1 MRYIDRFVGIPF
13 CWASGLAAMVF
24 RRSASVSVD
33 SVLVIKFFGLGSILL
48 AAPAL
53 RRMRLQFPNAR
64 IVFLTFSANAE
75 IVDELPFLDERW
87 FVDPSSLASFV
98 QSFSKLLARLI
109 RTKIDVVVD
118 LEFFSKFST
127 FIGSVARPAKHI
139 GFALPTRWRSWNI
152 TDAVPLRSD
161 RHVSE
166 TFLSTLSPLGIGS
179 AEPLVP
185 RIHFENSTSP
195 SFLPIE
201 NRALTRE
208 IICINPNAGVTSLD
222 RRWDGDRFSQVID
235 ILQAEN
241 PTALFCFIGS
251 ATEREYV
258 DGVIQSIQNNAHDI
272 LNLAGLLKFRE
283 LIQLLSLSRL
293 LITNDSGPMHA
304 AAAVGLPTVALFGP
318 ESPSFYGPLGNKTIN
333 LYAGLPCSPCLNVYD
348 AKVFRCPIDSQC
360 MKEISVG
367 QVVEASRF
375 LLRECIHHEDL
386 VEVLH

>member
-1 MRYIDRFVGIPF
+1 MRRIDRFVGVPF

-24 RRSASVSVD
+24 RRSAPASVD
-33 SVLVIKFFGLGSILL
+33 SILVIKFFGLGSILL

-87 FVDPSSLASFV
+87 FVDPSSLGSFV
-98 QSFSKLLARLI
+98 RSFSMLLARLI

-127 FIGSVARPAKHI
+127 FVGSVARPAKHI

-179 AEPLVP
+179 EEPLVP

-201 NRALTRE
+201 NMALTRE
-208 IICINPNAGVTSLD
+208 IICVNPNAGVTSLE
-222 RRWDGDRFSQVID
+222 RRWDGDRFAQVID
-235 ILQAEN
+235 IMRSEN
-241 PTALFCFIGS
+241 PTALFCLIGS
-251 ATEREYV
+251 ATERKYV
-258 DGVIQSIQNNAHDI
+258 DGVRQAIPNNVHDT
-272 LNLAGLLKFRE
+272 LNLAGLLTLRE
-283 LIQLLSLSRL
+283 IIQLFSLSRL
-293 LITNDSGPMHA
+293 LITNDSGPMHV

-318 ESPSFYGPLGNKTIN
+318 ESPDFYGPLGNRTIN
-333 LYAGLPCSPCLNVYD
+333 LYAGLRCSPCLNVYD
-348 AKVFRCPIDSQC
+348 AKVFKCLIGGQC

-375 LLRECIHHEDL
+375 LLEELNQHRDL